1 MTHVTC
7 RLTAKNRDQLWNH
20 TLDNRV
26 WATFTFFYCHTK
38 QYYVQQGQWWEE
50 VTYIGI
56 GQSLQQQEQYCLE
69 VLRQDV
75 SVGVAYQTY
84 QLRHGL
90 LPLHRSTAAAAAV
103 TQWHSDNYRPATTA
117 QQSDSTRLDSVH
129 SQQSRLTEC
138 CDWTAQWR
146 CRQHSLW

>member
-1 MTHVTC
+1 
-7 RLTAKNRDQLWNH
+7 
-20 TLDNRV
+20 
-26 WATFTFFYCHTK
+26 
-38 QYYVQQGQWWEE
+38 

-90 LPLHRSTAAAAAV
+90 LPLHRSTAAAAAAAAV
-103 TQWHSDNYRPATTA
+103 TQ
-117 QQSDSTRLDSVH
+117 
-129 SQQSRLTEC
+129 
-138 CDWTAQWR
+138 
-146 CRQHSLW
+146 